1 MSESGDVC
9 PTLAGSSKAPLSRGC
24 PDSDADGYMD
34 NVDAFPENPFQWND
48 TDEDGYGDNNA
59 VSGGDSCVNE
69 YGRSNQSGRLGCPDA
84 DFDGWADDIDVF
96 PDDGLQWVDSDG
108 DGYGDNYVY
117 EVVSVEDE
125 DNPGMF
131 LMLREE
137 QGDAFPNDVTQWSD
151 RDGDGRGDNPTGNL
165 PDAFPLRVS
174 QQLDF
179 DGDGYGDNI
188 TLDAYQSDGCRK
200 IFGTSTDDTYGCPD
214 ADDDGT
220 SDDAD
225 PCPYD
230 PSIEVGVRGQ
240 VTCTITAPQ
249 DDGDG
254 DAASA
259 VATSAPKL
267 TRSPSCWSV
276 LWAHACGR
284 GAGDDRPQRWPE
296 GGPWRPGERKAVQRG
311 LQRRRRAPARVDQL
325 LRGTG
330 STRRS
335 EGTRLDRPRRGRPG
349 AAMATIRATAS
360 RCPTFG
366 HAEHA

>member
-1 MSESGDVC
+1 M
-9 PTLAGSSKAPLSRGC
+9 
-24 PDSDADGYMD
+24 
-34 NVDAFPENPFQWND
+34 
-48 TDEDGYGDNNA
+48 
-59 VSGGDSCVNE
+59 NE

-84 DFDGWADDIDVF
+84 DFDGWADDVDVF

-108 DGYGDNYVY
+108 DGYGDNYLY
-117 EVVSVEDE
+117 EVVSIEDE

-254 DAASA
+254 DAALGGGDIGAQVDTLTLVLVGVVGLMLAA
-259 VATSAPKL
+259 VALAMIA
-267 TRSPSCWSV
+267 RN
-276 LWAHACGR
+276 
-284 GAGDDRPQRWPE
+284 AG
-296 GGPWRPGERKAVQRG
+296 RKAALGARENEKLSNAAFNEEEERRQEWINYYVAQGQLDEARALGWTGQGAAAPVPQWQQYEQQQAEAQRSAMPSMPD
-311 LQRRRRAPARVDQL
+311 LDQL
-325 LRGTG
+325 
-330 STRRS
+330 
-335 EGTRLDRPRRGRPG
+335 
-349 AAMATIRATAS
+349 
-360 RCPTFG
+360 
-366 HAEHA
+366 